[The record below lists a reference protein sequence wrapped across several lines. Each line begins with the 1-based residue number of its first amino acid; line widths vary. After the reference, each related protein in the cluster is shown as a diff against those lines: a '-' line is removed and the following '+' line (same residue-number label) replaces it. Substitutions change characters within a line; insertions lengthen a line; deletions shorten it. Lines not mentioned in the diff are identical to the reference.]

1 LLPTNT
7 FWAIQTISCSFMKW
21 NPPHHFELENLVR
34 PLGYL
39 AIFNR
44 PSHRSLHDLATATMV
59 VRLAAE
65 LPTARPMRRFR
76 WGAVAIFLALG
87 ALAPVAG
94 LLATIAL
101 VLDTKPASSLSDL
114 ASSKFLSL

>member
-1 LLPTNT
+1 MEP
-7 FWAIQTISCSFMKW
+7 A
-21 NPPHHFELENLVR
+21 HHFELENLVR

-101 VLDTKPASSLSDL
+101 VLDTKPAREVANICSPTPALLSHCGPS
-114 ASSKFLSL
+114 AAKY